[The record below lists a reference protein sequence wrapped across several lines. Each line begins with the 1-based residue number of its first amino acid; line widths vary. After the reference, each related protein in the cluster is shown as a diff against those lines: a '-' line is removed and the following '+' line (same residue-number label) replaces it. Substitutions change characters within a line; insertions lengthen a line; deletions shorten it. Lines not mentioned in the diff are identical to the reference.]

1 MENSIDLQNTKNR
14 TTHDPAI
21 PLLDIYSKK
30 KAVSKRCFTPDSQKH
45 YLHSQVVEVTQMSVN
60 T

>member
-30 KAVSKRCFTPDSQKH
+30 KQSQRDASHQIHRSIICIAKWWK
-45 YLHSQVVEVTQMSVN
+45 
-60 T
+60 